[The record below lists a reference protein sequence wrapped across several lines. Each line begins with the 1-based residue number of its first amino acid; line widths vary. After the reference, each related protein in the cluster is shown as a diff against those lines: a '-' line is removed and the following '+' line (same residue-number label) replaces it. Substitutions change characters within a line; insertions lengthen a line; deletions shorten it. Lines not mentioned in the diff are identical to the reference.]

1 MTFKQKWAN
10 FWYYHKGKVIVAL
23 VAAFA
28 VVFGLVQCAK
38 NPVPDFAFAY
48 VATQQIALEPYQRGL
63 DGLKEQIPDQNGN
76 GTIDLTDNLYIL
88 SPGFSNTNYTMVQKT
103 LTTELIGGYSRLY
116 LADKDLLAE
125 QAGSDLF
132 RPLNGLVP
140 EEMLEGGVLNE
151 NGEVIGVSLEASRVL
166 AELGMSSDNV
176 YAYIRK
182 PMEEQF
188 TPEGFED
195 GYLETALKLIALFR
209 K

>member
-23 VAAFA
+23 VALFA

-48 VATQQIALEPYQRGL
+48 VGTQQIALEPYQRGL
-63 DGLKEQIPDQNGN
+63 DGINAQIPDQNGN
-76 GTIDLTDNLYIL
+76 GKIDLTDNLYIL
-88 SPGFSNTNYTMVQKT
+88 SPSFSNTNYTMVQKT

-116 LADKDLLAE
+116 IADKDILAD
-125 QAGSDLF
+125 QAETDIF
-132 RPLNGLVP
+132 RPLNGLLP
-140 EEMLEGGVLNE
+140 DEMLAGGVQNE
-151 NGEVIGVSLEASRVL
+151 IGEVIGVPLGGSKML
-166 AELGMSSDNV
+166 AELGMSSENV

-195 GYLETALKLIALFR
+195 GYLQTAVKLIELLQ